1 MDDNSGRSVHNQS
14 RTSVGNDYDPY
25 RRGFAPFSA
34 ENERVDTRFDRPH
47 DSHTKRPE
55 ALDFPG
61 SWEYRRG
68 SDSSGQRGMEV
79 GVSAKRARVDSHS
92 AERPHPR
99 LASSHDP
106 CASRA
111 DPRLQFNHCVSRAPG
126 ADPQANYRA
135 PGADPQDK
143 TRRKRVSRRKR
154 VHGDEWPGELTR
166 SRAFEFKPSPSQPSP
181 PTGKQPQPS
190 RPRPSPQPLPQP
202 SPQPSPPRPSK
213 LEFESLT
220 PAPARR
226 LVVEDQA
233 EIERLKRELED
244 ANMANRENIAD
255 IRSSVKWEFLRDF
268 YGNIDGVNEEQD
280 MQDSQQE
287 EIKDYHWRIQQHER
301 RGWYDGGS
309 SHSGSG
315 EWGESEEDGSD
326 QNSFLVTDGQ
336 VNTVL

>member
-1 MDDNSGRSVHNQS
+1 M
-14 RTSVGNDYDPY
+14 
-25 RRGFAPFSA
+25 
-34 ENERVDTRFDRPH
+34 
-47 DSHTKRPE
+47 
-55 ALDFPG
+55 
-61 SWEYRRG
+61 
-68 SDSSGQRGMEV
+68 
-79 GVSAKRARVDSHS
+79 
-92 AERPHPR
+92 
-99 LASSHDP
+99 
-106 CASRA
+106 
-111 DPRLQFNHCVSRAPG
+111 
-126 ADPQANYRA
+126 
-135 PGADPQDK
+135 
-143 TRRKRVSRRKR
+143 SRRKR